1 MQAAWD
7 PQLVLNVQ
15 KIERN
20 PLQHSFQNALVCSY
34 EIPKKFQKQA
44 AHVLEGMQFIDA
56 GRQARI
62 FIVARSHDLRSS
74 LIEKLEGARLS
85 LDFATTVK
93 SIVETP
99 RSYQPDVILVEDV
112 FLKSESKNLF
122 ATLLGE
128 LSDDIPVLI
137 MGSVEDEIMDQLV
150 EDHPDQKLSVHDFIP
165 QNFEEMLFA
174 DFIDVSQLQEED
186 GRVNLIPQDESSYA
200 ELEITAVLSYIHPY
214 TVGVRLP
221 CEFTKGVLLGLEHK
235 IFSQRVFLKCMD
247 RHKSKNSNPKRPES
261 ETTMFLTNFGTRERQ
276 KVAALAGMPQTGVV
290 PSSSSGRITTQPQ
303 GELENAG
310 LPDYIDPQVT
320 LPALPKKPREIIEL
334 RQTSEVLSEMAQVG
348 GRNFK
353 AFLLSRNTRII
364 AMYVSFI
371 VVTIYFGLILV
382 PYIAERFA
390 EDGGMYTEKIREY
403 AGEIVPRPEEEE

>member
-1 MQAAWD
+1 MSGKHIRIETPVSVIEPEQKLVFRGALCKQLGT

-122 ATLLGE
+122 ANLLGE

-221 CEFTKGVLLGLEHK
+221 CEFTK
-235 IFSQRVFLKCMD
+235 
-247 RHKSKNSNPKRPES
+247 
-261 ETTMFLTNFGTRERQ
+261 
-276 KVAALAGMPQTGVV
+276 
-290 PSSSSGRITTQPQ
+290 
-303 GELENAG
+303 
-310 LPDYIDPQVT
+310 
-320 LPALPKKPREIIEL
+320 
-334 RQTSEVLSEMAQVG
+334 
-348 GRNFK
+348 
-353 AFLLSRNTRII
+353 
-364 AMYVSFI
+364 
-371 VVTIYFGLILV
+371 
-382 PYIAERFA
+382 
-390 EDGGMYTEKIREY
+390 
-403 AGEIVPRPEEEE
+403 